1 MVGAYSIERCDYM
14 LSLDEARDTLRLD
27 GTDNDAMI
35 QALLSTIP
43 DYIELTTGLDILAQQ
58 GEPLVDTVSTFLL
71 KLWYNA
77 EQSEAEKLQRVIDGL
92 LKTIT
97 LKRTM

>member
-1 MVGAYSIERCDYM
+1 M
-14 LSLDEARDTLRLD
+14 LTLDQARDTLRLD
-27 GTDNDAMI
+27 GTDNDDMI

-43 DYIELTTGLDILAQQ
+43 DYIELTTGLDILAQES
-58 GEPLVDTVSTFLL
+58 EPLVDTVSTFLL

-77 EQSEAEKLQRVIDGL
+77 EQSEADKLQRVIEGL

-97 LKRTM
+97 LKRVK

>member
-1 MVGAYSIERCDYM
+1 M